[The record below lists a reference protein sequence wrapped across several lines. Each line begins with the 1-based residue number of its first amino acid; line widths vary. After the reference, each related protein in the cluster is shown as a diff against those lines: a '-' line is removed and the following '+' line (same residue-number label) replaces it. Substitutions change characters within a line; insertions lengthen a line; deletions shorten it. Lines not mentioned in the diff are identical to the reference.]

1 MSPTFEYRC
10 DKCNRSED
18 YVFPI
23 NHDPEVICPK
33 CGVAM
38 WRAYAIPSVVF
49 RGNGWAKNDRAK
61 EGKNDNAKD

>member
-10 DKCNRSED
+10 DKCNQSED

-23 NHDPEVICPK
+23 NHDPEVICQK
-33 CGVAM
+33 CGVTM

-49 RGNGWAKNDRAK
+49 RGGGWAKNDRAK
-61 EGKNDNAKD
+61 EGKNDNTKD